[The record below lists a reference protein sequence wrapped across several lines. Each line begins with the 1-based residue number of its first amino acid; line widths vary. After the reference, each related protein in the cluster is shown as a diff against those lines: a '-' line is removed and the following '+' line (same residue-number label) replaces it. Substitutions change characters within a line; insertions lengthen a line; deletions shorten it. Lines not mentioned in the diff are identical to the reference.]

1 MVLVLQVSVRGLAK
15 QSPFDI
21 VVDETASET
30 EKYAASMLENVLET
44 VLCTEAEFPV
54 VASSSRSSVSIV
66 STSKEDLGEEG
77 FELRLESE
85 NKYVISGSTSSISR
99 RGTIYGVVEFLER
112 VGVRFLTSSVTVSK
126 SDCPWNNSSATFTGL
141 PSEYTFVPL
150 FEERNVGAFDVDHS
164 APEFAIHQRL
174 NLGPKISQSMGGGP
188 TYATPPGYVHT
199 SYALVD
205 KDQFFETH
213 NEWFWPRDDKTV
225 YGQLCWTNTSLI
237 EYVISQVKTMLRN
250 QPNATVIS
258 VSQNDNGNYCN
269 DTNEWAVI
277 QEEGSPSGP
286 LLRAVNRVAEAI
298 EEEFPHV
305 RTTHTPFVIIATHIN
320 THRTQVAV
328 DTLAYQYT
336 RKPPKITKPRDNVI
350 VRLCS
355 IECNFAVPFSD
366 ESNKAFRDDMVGWS
380 NISERIWIWNYVT
393 DFGNYVMP
401 WPDYQAIP
409 KNIRWFAN
417 HSVRGLYQEA
427 NYQSYGGDCA
437 ELKTYLMSKL
447 MWDQSLNE
455 TDIVTEFL
463 ELYFSKSIAPHIQ
476 AYLDLWIEQVEMSNF
491 YLGESVPYVVSGNH
505 SRITNAQIYVLS
517 NTGTLHHISIPKPC
531 LRVHDC

>member
-1 MVLVLQVSVRGLAK
+1 M
-15 QSPFDI
+15 
-21 VVDETASET
+21 
-30 EKYAASMLENVLET
+30 
-44 VLCTEAEFPV
+44 
-54 VASSSRSSVSIV
+54 
-66 STSKEDLGEEG
+66 
-77 FELRLESE
+77 
-85 NKYVISGSTSSISR
+85 YV
-99 RGTIYGVVEFLER
+99 
-112 VGVRFLTSSVTVSK
+112 
-126 SDCPWNNSSATFTGL
+126 P
-141 PSEYTFVPL
+141 
-150 FEERNVGAFDVDHS
+150 
-164 APEFAIHQRL
+164 
-174 NLGPKISQSMGGGP
+174 
-188 TYATPPGYVHT
+188 
-199 SYALVD
+199 
-205 KDQFFETH
+205 
-213 NEWFWPRDDKTV
+213 
-225 YGQLCWTNTSLI
+225 
-237 EYVISQVKTMLRN
+237 
-250 QPNATVIS
+250 
-258 VSQNDNGNYCN
+258 
-269 DTNEWAVI
+269 
-277 QEEGSPSGP
+277 
-286 LLRAVNRVAEAI
+286 
-298 EEEFPHV
+298 
-305 RTTHTPFVIIATHIN
+305 TTHLSLYRNTHTH

-401 WPDYQAIP
+401 WPDYDAIP

-476 AYLDLWIEQVEMSNF
+476 AYLDLWIEQVKTSNF
-491 YLGESVPYVVSGNH
+491 YLGESVPYVEFETLLLSHVVTRISLKHVTCVEPFISPEITRTPTLEHRYTSSYLNPKALLESARLLNTSESLSDSTTRPRVQNMILSTMYVILLRWNETLTYADANKVTWPYMSRDANETLELQFAAYYNASGVTHLNEGG
-505 SRITNAQIYVLS
+505 NDL
-517 NTGTLHHISIPKPC
+517 NW
-531 LRVHDC
+531 LRQQVAKENLKLDVK